1 MVKEY
6 IIKEKI
12 DYGNSEELF
21 NQLNKLL
28 KKEKVK
34 VVTKDVVV
42 GTALKGIL
50 RYYKKLYPDKLIL
63 DIELPEINTETKGD
77 NKKSKDSFLDRV
89 GNSIFEKYEQVLLF
103 LIILTEML
111 YHSLRAIFDRRFI
124 VKGALYKELY
134 QIGYQAI
141 TIVTLLSFLIGITIS
156 MQAAVQLVQFGG
168 QNYLA
173 LLIGVSMFK
182 ELGPLIT
189 AIIISGRIGS
199 SISAEIGTMVV
210 MEEVDALQTMGILPF
225 KFILTPKF
233 WAFTFSMP
241 VLTMLANFAGIF
253 GGLIIALAY
262 DVPPMAF
269 MDQLIDVITLSDVAW
284 GVAKALSF
292 AWVILS
298 VAAYK
303 GFKVRGGA
311 DAVGKATTESV
322 VISIFL
328 VVFIDALFSFIL
340 YT

>member
-6 IIKEKI
+6 TIKEKI
-12 DYGNSEELF
+12 DYDNSSELF
-21 NQLNKLL
+21 NDLNKLL

-34 VVTKDVVV
+34 VITKNIVV

-63 DIELPEINTETKGD
+63 DIELLEINVDNKDNNKKDKKNLLDKLGD
-77 NKKSKDSFLDRV
+77 NLVLK
-89 GNSIFEKYEQVLLF
+89 FEQIQLF
-103 LIILTEML
+103 MIILTEML
-111 YHSLRAIFDRRFI
+111 YHSIRSIFDRRFI

-210 MEEVDALQTMGILPF
+210 MEEVDALQTMGILPY

-241 VLTMLANFAGIF
+241 VLTMLANFAGVF
-253 GGLIIALAY
+253 GGLLIAVAY

-269 MDQLIDVITLSDVAW
+269 IDQLIDAIQLSDIGW

-328 VVFIDALFSFIL
+328 VVFIDALFSFVL

>member
-1 MVKEY
+1 MVQKY

-12 DYGNSEELF
+12 DYSNADKVF
-21 NQLNKLL
+21 NDLNKLL
-28 KKEKVK
+28 KKGKVK
-34 VVTKDVVV
+34 VITENFVA
-42 GTALKGIL
+42 GTALKGIF
-50 RYYKKLYPDKLIL
+50 RYYKKLYPENLIL
-63 DIELPEINTETKGD
+63 EEELPDLNYENEKEE
-77 NKKSKDSFLDRV
+77 KSNLKPFLDRV
-89 GNSIFEKYEQVLLF
+89 GDNLFEKYDQILLF
-103 LIILTEML
+103 MIILTEML
-111 YHSLRAIFDRRFI
+111 YHSLRSIFDRRFI

-134 QIGYQAI
+134 QIGYNAI
-141 TIVTLLSFLIGITIS
+141 TIVTLLAFLIGITIS
-156 MQAAVQLVQFGG
+156 MQAAVQLAQFGG

-241 VLTMLANFAGIF
+241 VLTMLANFAGVF
-253 GGLIIALAY
+253 GGLLVALAY

-269 MDQLIDVITLSDVAW
+269 AEQLVDSITLSDIAW
-284 GVAKALSF
+284 GVAKSLSF

-311 DAVGKATTESV
+311 DAVGRATTESV

-328 VVFIDALFSFIL
+328 VVFIDAVFSFIL
-340 YT
+340 YA

>member
-12 DYGNSEELF
+12 DYGNSDKLF
-21 NQLNKLL
+21 SDLSKEL
-28 KKEKVK
+28 KKGELRVI
-34 VVTKDVVV
+34 TKNIVV

-63 DIELPEINTETKGD
+63 DIELLEINIQTKGD
-77 NKKSKDSFLDRV
+77 KKNKVNILDKIGDSLV
-89 GNSIFEKYEQVLLF
+89 EKYNQILLF

-111 YHSLRAIFDRRFI
+111 YHSLLSIFDRRFI

-134 QIGYQAI
+134 QIGYKAI

-210 MEEVDALQTMGILPF
+210 MEEVDALQTMGILPY

-253 GGLIIALAY
+253 GGLIIAVAY
-262 DVPPMAF
+262 NVPPMAF
-269 MDQLIDVITLSDVAW
+269 IDQLIDAIKLSDIGW
-284 GVAKALSF
+284 GALKALSF

-322 VISIFL
+322 VTSIFL

>member
-1 MVKEY
+1 MAKEY

-12 DYGNSEELF
+12 DYGNSDKLF
-21 NQLNKLL
+21 SDLSKEL
-28 KKEKVK
+28 KKGELKVI
-34 VVTKDVVV
+34 TKNIVV

-50 RYYKKLYPDKLIL
+50 RYYKKLYPNKLIL
-63 DIELPEINTETKGD
+63 DIELPEINIQTKVDKKNKENILDKIGD
-77 NKKSKDSFLDRV
+77 SL
-89 GNSIFEKYEQVLLF
+89 IEKYDQILLF
-103 LIILTEML
+103 LIIFTEML
-111 YHSLRAIFDRRFI
+111 YHSLKSIFDRRFI

-210 MEEVDALQTMGILPF
+210 MEEVDALQTMGILPY

-241 VLTMLANFAGIF
+241 VLTMLANFAGVF
-253 GGLIIALAY
+253 GGLIIAVAY

-269 MDQLIDVITLSDVAW
+269 IDQLIDAIKLSDIGW

-322 VISIFL
+322 VTSIFL